1 MIRRTTTFRPPIAW
15 DLLLSFLAAR
25 AVRGV
30 EHIDEGAY
38 ARTVRI
44 DGHTGVLR
52 ATLLDATGLVGLDV
66 SPSLAKVLPA
76 IVARARHLF
85 DLDANTDEIE
95 AHLANA
101 KVRLV
106 TDRTRGLRVP
116 GAFDGFELALRAVLG
131 QQVTVKGA
139 STLMARLVIAF
150 GEETRTSQTGL
161 THLTPTPQ
169 RIAAASVPEIRTIGL
184 PMARAATLLALAS
197 AVASGALVIDTNS
210 DVPELTRRLRALP
223 GIGPWTAE
231 YIVMRAAHWPDAFP
245 VGDIALRR
253 AAGNVSAG
261 ELLRMADEWRPWR
274 AYAAMHLW
282 SNSGH
287 GG

>member
-1 MIRRTTTFRPPIAW
+1 MIRQTMSFRPPIAW
-15 DLLLSFLAAR
+15 DLLLGFLAAR
-25 AVRGV
+25 AARGV
-30 EHIDEGAY
+30 ETIDDGAY

-44 DGHTGVLR
+44 DGHIGVLR
-52 ATLLDATGLVGLDV
+52 VTLLDPTGVVALDA
-66 SPSLAKVLPA
+66 SESLAAVVPA
-76 IVARARHLF
+76 VATRIRHLF

-95 AHLANA
+95 AHLEHAT
-101 KVRLV
+101 VRLV

-150 GEETRTSQTGL
+150 GEETLTGQPGL
-161 THLTPTPQ
+161 THFTPAPQ
-169 RIAAASVPEIRTIGL
+169 RIAASSVSEIRTIGL
-184 PMARAATLLALAS
+184 PMARATTLLALAS
-197 AVASGALVIDTNS
+197 AVASGALVIGADG
-210 DVPELTRRLRALP
+210 DVPELTRKLRALP

-231 YIVMRAAHWPDAFP
+231 YIVMRAAHSPDAFP
-245 VGDIALRR
+245 VGDVALRR
-253 AAGNVSAG
+253 AAGNISAG

-274 AYAAMHLW
+274 AYAAMHMW
-282 SNSGH
+282 NNSGH